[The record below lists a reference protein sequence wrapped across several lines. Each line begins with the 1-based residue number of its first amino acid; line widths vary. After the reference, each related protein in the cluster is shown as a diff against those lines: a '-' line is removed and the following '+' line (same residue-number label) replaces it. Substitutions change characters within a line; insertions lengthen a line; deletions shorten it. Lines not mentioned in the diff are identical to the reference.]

1 MAKKIQKSEGYG
13 CMTAS
18 LLVRTLLA
26 RIAILPDPED
36 GSFWMPPQVST
47 VAHSVDWLFNFI
59 LAISVF
65 FFVLIVVLMVVFVLK
80 YRRREGEEAAP
91 SPSHNLPL
99 EITWTAIPVVIVIV
113 IFFFGFKGFLD
124 MATPPANAYEI
135 LVEGQKWNWNFTY
148 PNGYVDANLHV
159 PVDRPVQLVMSS
171 ADVIHSLY
179 VPAFRIKMDLVPGR
193 YSKAWFEATEPGEYD
208 LFCAEYCGTSHSD
221 MLARVVVH
229 PPGEFEPW
237 LEKAS
242 NFLETMSPV
251 DAGRKLFQVRG
262 CMQCHSMDGSPKTG
276 PTLLGVFGRVESMA
290 DGSTITVDENYIR
303 QSILEP
309 NAQVVAGFEPVMP
322 TYQGRLNDA
331 EIMAIIEYLKAP
343 AGAAQEE

>member
-1 MAKKIQKSEGYG
+1 MW
-13 CMTAS
+13 AS
-18 LLVRTLLA
+18 NLAQMLLA
-26 RIAILPDPED
+26 RIAMAPDPED

-65 FFVLIVVLMVVFVLK
+65 FFILITLVMVIFVLK
-80 YRRREGEEAAP
+80 YRRREGQAAED

-99 EITWTAIPVVIVIV
+99 ELTWTAIPLVLVII

-124 MATPPANAYEI
+124 MTTPPANAYEVI
-135 LVEGQKWNWNFTY
+135 VEGQKSNWSFTY
-148 PNGYVDANLHV
+148 PNGYVDENLHV

-179 VPAFRIKMDLVPGR
+179 VPAFRIKMDVVPGR
-193 YSKAWFEATEPGEYD
+193 YSKAWFEATQPGEYD

-221 MLARVVVH
+221 MLALVIVH
-229 PPGEFEPW
+229 PPGEFETW

-262 CMQCHSMDGSPKTG
+262 CTQCHSMDGSAKTG
-276 PTLLGVFGRVESMA
+276 PTLLDVFGRTEQMA
-290 DGSTITVDENYIR
+290 DGSSLTVDENYIR
-303 QSILEP
+303 ESILEP
-309 NAQVVAGFEPVMP
+309 NARVVAGFEPVMP
-322 TYQGRLNDA
+322 TYQGRLKDA

-343 AGAAQEE
+343 TGTQPGLPSGEQEE

>member
-1 MAKKIQKSEGYG
+1 
-13 CMTAS
+13 MTVLNLA
-18 LLVRTLLA
+18 RMLLA
-26 RIAILPDPED
+26 RIAMAPDPTD

-65 FFVLIVVLMVVFVLK
+65 FFILITLVMVIFVLK
-80 YRRREGEEAAP
+80 YRRREGQTAQA

-99 EITWTAIPVVIVIV
+99 ELTWTAIPLVLVII

-124 MATPPANAYEI
+124 MATPPANAYEVM
-135 LVEGQKWNWNFTY
+135 VEGQKWNWSFTY
-148 PNGYVDANLHV
+148 PNGYVDQNLHV

-179 VPAFRIKMDLVPGR
+179 VPAFRIKMDVVPGR
-193 YSKAWFEATEPGEYD
+193 YSQA
-208 LFCAEYCGTSHSD
+208 C
-221 MLARVVVH
+221 VH
-229 PPGEFEPW
+229 PPGEFETW

-262 CMQCHSMDGSPKTG
+262 CTQCHSMDGSAKTG
-276 PTLLGVFGRVESMA
+276 PTLLGVFGRTEQMA
-290 DGSTITVDENYIR
+290 DGTSLTVDENYIR
-303 QSILEP
+303 ESILEP
-309 NAQVVAGFEPVMP
+309 NARVVAGFEPVMP
-322 TYQGRLNDA
+322 TYQGRLKNE
-331 EIMAIIEYLKAP
+331 EILAIIEYLKAP
-343 AGAAQEE
+343 TGASQEE